1 MLLDIRPD
9 YLQIVQDILQKHVPQ
24 YEVWAFGSRAKWTA
38 KEYSDL
44 DLCVV
49 SDKPLS
55 FSVLGAMG
63 EDFSESD
70 LPWKVDVVDWATTS
84 TSFRKIIERDKVVVQ
99 IRGEGLGAQTE
110 WQSYKLGDAAEIL
123 TGFSFKGEQYLKAGA
138 GIRVVR
144 GDNVTEGILRW
155 GEKEKCWSTIT
166 PELENYRLN
175 LGDIVIGMDGS
186 KIGKNFA
193 EVSESDNVCLLA
205 QRVAR
210 LRAKPVVLQK
220 FLRYAVCNTKFT
232 DYVQTIKTG
241 TSIPHISKRQIADFG
256 ILAPSLKTQ
265 EKIATLLSAL
275 DDKISLLRE
284 TNATLEAIAQALFKS
299 WFVNFDPVRAKAEGI
314 EPEGISPE
322 IAALFPSEFEDSVL
336 GEIPK
341 GWQAMP
347 LADACEINPTRRI
360 TKGKQAPYLEMSA
373 LPTRGHR
380 TDTPIPRA
388 FSSGTKF
395 INGDTLLARI
405 TPCLE
410 NGKTAFV
417 DCLLEDEVGWGSTEY
432 IVLRPKA
439 PLPNYWA
446 YLLSRHEHFR
456 QYAIQAMVGTSGRQR
471 VEVSRLAQ
479 YLVAI
484 PDAQVSA
491 TFAELVEPIQRSIAA
506 NDDAA
511 KSLAALRDTLLPRL
525 MSGKLLVPS
534 DTMPEEEAA

>member
-1 MLLDIRPD
+1 MPEPLLDIRPD
-9 YLQIVQDILQKHVPQ
+9 HLQIVRDILQKHVPQ

-44 DLCVV
+44 DLCIK

-55 FSVLGAMG
+55 FSVLGAIG
-63 EDFSESD
+63 DDFSESD

-84 TSFRKIIERDKVVVQ
+84 PSFRKIIERDKVVIQ
-99 IRGEGLGAQTE
+99 NGELGEGMDSEWKTYLFRELCDITRGASPRPIHDYLGGEGMPWIKIADATAE
-110 WQSYKLGDAAEIL
+110 SSRFIQSTKERIKLSGVRASVEVFPGDLIL
-123 TGFSFKGEQYLKAGA
+123 SNSA
-138 GIRVVR
+138 
-144 GDNVTEGILRW
+144 
-155 GEKEKCWSTIT
+155 T
-166 PELENYRLN
+166 PGL
-175 LGDIVIGMDGS
+175 
-186 KIGKNFA
+186 
-193 EVSESDNVCLLA
+193 
-205 QRVAR
+205 
-210 LRAKPVVLQK
+210 PK
-220 FLRYAVCNTKFT
+220 FLKINACIHDGWMLLRNFKHLDKDYAYWLLLSERIKLVAQGNGSVFT
-232 DYVQTIKTG
+232 N
-241 TSIPHISKRQIADFG
+241 
-256 ILAPSLKTQ
+256 LKTDILKNHSV
-265 EKIATLLSAL
+265 KIPSIETQREIAQSLNAI
-275 DDKISLLRE
+275 DDKISLLHE
-284 TNATLEAIAQALFKS
+284 ISATLEAIAQALFKS

-314 EPEGISPE
+314 PPE

-347 LADACEINPTRRI
+347 LADACEINPTRRL
-360 TKGKQAPYLEMSA
+360 TKDKQAPYLEMSA
-373 LPTRGHR
+373 LPTQGHR

-432 IVLRPKA
+432 VILRPKA
-439 PLPNYWA
+439 PLPSYWA

-471 VEVSRLAQ
+471 VDVSRLAQ

-484 PDAQVSA
+484 PDKRVSVA
-491 TFAELVEPIQRSIAA
+491 FAELVEPIQRSIAA
-506 NDDAA
+506 NDNAA
-511 KSLAALRDTLLPRL
+511 KSLAALRDTMLPRL

-534 DTMPEEEAA
+534 GTTLEKETA